1 MKEKVIKLNDL
12 ISVKKKKILTKP
24 QKALW
29 SVMIGV
35 VCVATV
41 PNAIT
46 QIYNYINRA
55 DSTEIKLPQKEE
67 LFPEIEDKEDK
78 QEQEKV
84 EHANTNYSYSYLKLV
99 LRPQIENKLGFK
111 IEGDFDIL
119 SVLELNLRS
128 DDFES
133 KDTRI
138 CVLIKPEHGK
148 VFCVSYNN
156 NYAQTEIE
164 KEGTQSDAVSSLV
177 AHLQSSSIEGFD
189 INVEFFEDTMQN
201 LPELNMILVGSAKTY
216 IEKNG
221 EKSFM
226 FPVFVQD
233 GEDIVLKTF
242 KCLQSEVEKA
252 EMTPEE
258 ALATT
263 LYGDEGAL
271 MKEYVNKKQQDLSHL
286 NNVLDTIRNDKT
298 QNVEQNKDLFPDD
311 MFGENDLTK

>member
-12 ISVKKKKILTKP
+12 IGAKKKKTLTKP

-84 EHANTNYSYSYLKLV
+84 ENANTNYSYSYLKLV
-99 LRPQIENKLGFK
+99 LRPQIENKLGFE

-233 GEDIVLKTF
+233 GEEIVLKTF